1 MFDSVYGPQILQV
14 LRDILTLLT
23 SLSVDVK
30 HILQAVCFFGLLFTA
45 YNFISKRWLTL
56 NA

>member
-23 SLSVDVK
+23 SLSLDVK
-30 HILQAVCFFGLLFTA
+30 HILQSVVFFGLLFVA
-45 YNFISKRWLTL
+45 YNYISKRWLTL
-56 NA
+56 NG